1 MKTSASK
8 LLRINQWVIN
18 TDTGELSADQ
28 IHLSTPSEELRID
41 PLGVAL
47 LLLLAQNKHHLVSK
61 DELLKSLWPNTV
73 VNEDAL
79 ARCVSRVRKILG
91 DNPRKPS
98 IIETLPK
105 RGYRLIAQTCRWESI
120 ESVTSE
126 DTASPVDLANDLATD
141 SATTTNSVNES
152 TAGSPIQPPQSN
164 MIKRYILAGLLA
176 AAIAIGIFV
185 FFLPLQS
192 ASKHSP
198 NQQTEYVSA
207 LLRQADEYYHYI
219 TRADNEMALT
229 LYQQALAA
237 APDSVQANAGIANA
251 LVQRAI
257 RLVPQGNSADW
268 KAMNLEKALISG
280 RLDSNEAKQ
289 ILQRAHQYSSNAIA
303 IAPYNAKAHKAH
315 GFVLSAQNKLIRALQ
330 HYEKALELNPNA
342 WDVLINM
349 GDVHEILGHTSDAI
363 SYFKKALNAMNLDQ
377 AGNTNHGRPWRAS
390 LGAAIGN
397 KYVAQNNMNEAEI
410 WYRHVLSFAPYDGP
424 ATRGLAL
431 VLTQTGRNAE
441 AERIC
446 TQFKEKLGSSVC
458 TSPQSNLQS
467 SEELDK

>member
-1 MKTSASK
+1 MKTSASN

-28 IHLSTPSEELRID
+28 KPPSTPSENLRID
-41 PLGVAL
+41 PLGVSL
-47 LLLLAQNKHHLVSK
+47 LLLLAQNKHRLVSK
-61 DELLKSLWPNTV
+61 DELLASLWPNAV

-79 ARCVSRVRKILG
+79 ARCVSRVRKLLG

-126 DTASPVDLANDLATD
+126 DAESPVDLATD
-141 SATTTNSVNES
+141 SATTTNSANES
-152 TAGSPIQPPQSN
+152 TAGSPIQTPQSN
-164 MIKRYILAGLLA
+164 MIKRYALVGLLA

-185 FFLPLQS
+185 FFMPFKS
-192 ASKHSP
+192 AQEHSP
-198 NQQTEYVSA
+198 NQPTEHVSA
-207 LLRQADEYYHYI
+207 LLRQADEYYHHI

-257 RLVPQGNSADW
+257 RLVPQGNTADW
-268 KAMNLEKALISG
+268 KAMNLEKALVSG
-280 RLDSNEAKQ
+280 RLDSDDAKQ
-289 ILQRAHQYSSNAIA
+289 LLQRAYQYSSNAIA
-303 IAPYNAKAHKAH
+303 IAPYNAKAQKAH
-315 GFVLSAQNKLIRALQ
+315 GFVLSAQNQLARALQ
-330 HYEKALELNPNA
+330 HYEMALEANPNA
-342 WDVLINM
+342 WDVLINI

-377 AGNTNHGRPWRAS
+377 AGNTNHGRPWRAN

-458 TSPQSNLQS
+458 ISPQSNLQS

>member
-28 IHLSTPSEELRID
+28 NHPSTPSENQRID

-47 LLLLAQNKHHLVSK
+47 LLLLAQNKHRLVSK
-61 DELLKSLWPNTV
+61 DELLESLWPNTV

-91 DNPRKPS
+91 DSPRKPS

-126 DTASPVDLANDLATD
+126 DTQSPVDLANDSAN
-141 SATTTNSVNES
+141 ATTTNSATES
-152 TAGSPIQPPQSN
+152 TASSPIRPSQSN
-164 MIKRYILAGLLA
+164 IIKRYTLVGLLA

-185 FFLPLQS
+185 FLLPLQP
-192 ASKHSP
+192 ASKQSP
-198 NQQTEYVSA
+198 NQQTEHVSA
-207 LLRQADEYYHYI
+207 LLRQADEYYHHI

-268 KAMNLEKALISG
+268 KAMNLEKALVSG
-280 RLDSNEAKQ
+280 RLDGDEAKQ

-303 IAPYNAKAHKAH
+303 IAPYDAKAHKAH

-363 SYFKKALNAMNLDQ
+363 SYFKKALNAMNLEQ
-377 AGNTNHGRPWRAS
+377 AGNTNHGRPWRAN

-397 KYVAQNNMNEAEI
+397 KYFAQNNMNEAEI

-431 VLTQTGRNAE
+431 VLKKTGRSAE
-441 AERIC
+441 AERMC

-458 TSPQSNLQS
+458 ISQQ
-467 SEELDK
+467 

>member
-28 IHLSTPSEELRID
+28 FHLSTPSEELRID

-47 LLLLAQNKHHLVSK
+47 LLLLAQNKHRLVSK
-61 DELLKSLWPNTV
+61 DELLESLWPNTV

-120 ESVTSE
+120 ESITSE
-126 DTASPVDLANDLATD
+126 DTESPVDLANDSAK
-141 SATTTNSVNES
+141 ATTTNSATES
-152 TAGSPIQPPQSN
+152 TASSPIRPSQSN
-164 MIKRYILAGLLA
+164 MIKRYTLTGLLA

-185 FFLPLQS
+185 FLLPLQS

-198 NQQTEYVSA
+198 NQQTEHVSS

-257 RLVPQGNSADW
+257 RLVPNGNSADW
-268 KAMNLEKALISG
+268 KAMNLEKALLSG
-280 RLDSNEAKQ
+280 RLNSDEARQ
-289 ILQRAHQYSSNAIA
+289 ILLRAYQYSSNAIA
-303 IAPYNAKAHKAH
+303 IAPYDAKAHKAH
-315 GFVLSAQNKLIRALQ
+315 GFVLSAQNKLTRALQ

-363 SYFKKALNAMNLDQ
+363 SYFKKALNAMNLEQ
-377 AGNTNHGRPWRAS
+377 AGNTNHGRPWRAN

-397 KYVAQNNMNEAEI
+397 KYFAQNNMNEAEI

-431 VLTQTGRNAE
+431 VLAQTGRSAE
-441 AERIC
+441 AERMC

-458 TSPQSNLQS
+458 ISQQ
-467 SEELDK
+467 

>member
-28 IHLSTPSEELRID
+28 IHLSTPSEDLRID

-61 DELLKSLWPNTV
+61 DELLESLWPNTV

-120 ESVTSE
+120 ESVTS
-126 DTASPVDLANDLATD
+126 DTESPVDLANDSAN
-141 SATTTNSVNES
+141 ATTTNSATES
-152 TAGSPIQPPQSN
+152 TASSPIQPSQSN
-164 MIKRYILAGLLA
+164 MIKRYTLVGLLA

-192 ASKHSP
+192 ASKQSP
-198 NQQTEYVSA
+198 NQQTEHVSA

-237 APDSVQANAGIANA
+237 APDSLQANAGIANA

-268 KAMNLEKALISG
+268 KAMNLEKALLSG
-280 RLDSNEAKQ
+280 WLNSDEARQ
-289 ILQRAHQYSSNAIA
+289 ILLRAHQYSSNAIA
-303 IAPYNAKAHKAH
+303 IAPYDAKAHKAH
-315 GFVLSAQNKLIRALQ
+315 GFVLSAQNKLTRALQ

-363 SYFKKALNAMNLDQ
+363 SYFKKALNAMNLEQ
-377 AGNTNHGRPWRAS
+377 AGNTNHGRPWRAN

-397 KYVAQNNMNEAEI
+397 KYFVQNNMNEAEI

-431 VLTQTGRNAE
+431 VLTQTGRSAE
-441 AERIC
+441 AERMC

-458 TSPQSNLQS
+458 ISQQ
-467 SEELDK
+467 

>member
-28 IHLSTPSEELRID
+28 NPPSTPSENLRID

-47 LLLLAQNKHHLVSK
+47 LLLLAQNKHRLVSK
-61 DELLKSLWPNTV
+61 DELLESLWPNTV

-126 DTASPVDLANDLATD
+126 DTESPVDLANDSAN
-141 SATTTNSVNES
+141 ATTTNSATES
-152 TAGSPIQPPQSN
+152 TASSPIQPSQSN
-164 MIKRYILAGLLA
+164 MIKRYILVGLLA

-198 NQQTEYVSA
+198 NQQTEHVSA
-207 LLRQADEYYHYI
+207 LLSQADEYYHYI

-257 RLVPQGNSADW
+257 RLVPNGNSADW
-268 KAMNLEKALISG
+268 KAMNLEKALLSG
-280 RLDSNEAKQ
+280 RLNSDEARQ
-289 ILQRAHQYSSNAIA
+289 ILLRAYQYSSNAIA
-303 IAPYNAKAHKAH
+303 IAPYDAKAHKAH
-315 GFVLSAQNKLIRALQ
+315 GFVLSAQNKLTRALQ

-363 SYFKKALNAMNLDQ
+363 TYFKKALNAMNLDQ

-446 TQFKEKLGSSVC
+446 TLFKEKLGSSVC

>member
-18 TDTGELSADQ
+18 TDTGELSAEKNY
-28 IHLSTPSEELRID
+28 LSTPSEDLRID
-41 PLGVAL
+41 PLGVSL

-61 DELLKSLWPNTV
+61 DELLANLWPNTV

-79 ARCVSRVRKILG
+79 ARCVSRVRKLLG

-126 DTASPVDLANDLATD
+126 DSASPDDLAAD
-141 SATTTNSVNES
+141 SATTTDSANKS
-152 TAGSPIQPPQSN
+152 TVGSPKQPPQSN
-164 MIKRYILAGLLA
+164 MIKRYTLVGLLA
-176 AAIAIGIFV
+176 AAIAIGIFI
-185 FFLPLQS
+185 FFTPLQS
-192 ASKHSP
+192 ASKDSP
-198 NQQTEYVSA
+198 NQPTEHVSE

-257 RLVPQGNSADW
+257 RLVPQSNAADW

-280 RLDSNEAKQ
+280 RLDSDEAKQ

-315 GFVLSAQNKLIRALQ
+315 GFVLSAQNKLARALQ
-330 HYEKALELNPNA
+330 HYEKALEVNPNA

-349 GDVHEILGHTSDAI
+349 GDVHEVLGHTADAI

-377 AGNTNHGRPWRAS
+377 AGNVNHGRPWRAN

-424 ATRGLAL
+424 ATRGLAS
-431 VLTQTGRNAE
+431 VLTQTGRSAE
-441 AERIC
+441 AERMC

-458 TSPQSNLQS
+458 ASPQ
-467 SEELDK
+467 

>member
-28 IHLSTPSEELRID
+28 NHPSTPSENQRID

-47 LLLLAQNKHHLVSK
+47 LLLLAQNKHRLVSK
-61 DELLKSLWPNTV
+61 DELLESLWPNTV

-126 DTASPVDLANDLATD
+126 DTESPVDLASDSDTTAN
-141 SATTTNSVNES
+141 SATES
-152 TAGSPIQPPQSN
+152 TAGSPIFPPQPN
-164 MIKRYILAGLLA
+164 MIKRYALVGLLA

-185 FFLPLQS
+185 FFMPFKS
-192 ASKHSP
+192 AQEHNP
-198 NQQTEYVSA
+198 NQPTEHVSA
-207 LLRQADEYYHYI
+207 LLRQADEYYHYV

-237 APDSVQANAGIANA
+237 APDSVEANAGIANA

-257 RLVPQGNSADW
+257 RLIPQGSGTDW
-268 KAMNLEKALISG
+268 KAMDLEKALISG
-280 RLDSNEAKQ
+280 RLDSDEAKQ
-289 ILQRAHQYSSNAIA
+289 LLQRAHQYSSNAIT
-303 IAPYNAKAHKAH
+303 IAPYDAKAHKAH
-315 GFVLSAQNKLIRALQ
+315 GFVLSAQNKLTRALL

-363 SYFKKALNAMNLDQ
+363 SYFKKALNAMNLEQ
-377 AGNTNHGRPWRAS
+377 AGNTNHGRPWRAN

-397 KYVAQNNMNEAEI
+397 KYFAQNNMNEAEI

-441 AERIC
+441 AERMC

-467 SEELDK
+467 SEELDN